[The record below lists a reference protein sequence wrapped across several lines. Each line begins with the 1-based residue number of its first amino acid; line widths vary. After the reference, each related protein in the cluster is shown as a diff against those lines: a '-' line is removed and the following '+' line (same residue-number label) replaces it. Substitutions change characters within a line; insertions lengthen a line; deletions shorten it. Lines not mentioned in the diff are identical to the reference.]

1 MSPWSLEEVF
11 LGNVV
16 RGYPKL
22 LFEGLVHALTQVL
35 SQCFMNDSSY
45 QQCSLGLSE
54 QQEAVPYG
62 FMSATA
68 LTVQSCFMVSDVQ
81 QLQDCCPSTAPD
93 KVQDCNLSF

>member
-1 MSPWSLEEVF
+1 MSLEEVF

-16 RGYPKL
+16 RGYPKV

-35 SQCFMNDSSY
+35 SQCLWCFTNDNSY
-45 QQCSLGLSE
+45 LQCSLGLSE

-68 LTVQSCFMVSDVQ
+68 LTVWSCFMVSDVQ
-81 QLQDCCPSTAPD
+81 QLQDCLLTAPD
-93 KVQDCNLSF
+93 KVQDCSLSF